1 MDNDWQTRQVIKP
14 VSGLKHQNANDEEYW
29 WYGGMVALK
38 LSAAVSCW
46 LNTQKNKLVGFL
58 MLVYQLIFGQ
68 CMFLKAEKDFIFVSL
83 FQSVWK
89 VIQWFSARLP

>member
-46 LNTQKNKLVGFL
+46 LNTQKNKHIALNEKKREKNR
-58 MLVYQLIFGQ
+58 IA
-68 CMFLKAEKDFIFVSL
+68 LKKTNTVL
-83 FQSVWK
+83 N
-89 VIQWFSARLP
+89 